1 MTMKP
6 DKPYNFSEGTI
17 KRSTD
22 FGTANKAAALI
33 RKVLH
38 ADTHEFWDKT
48 FFKRLK
54 TLAVE
59 IINMGPPENKG
70 SLQFTDGYLKK
81 LTTFE
86 FNPKRKV
93 TALIDVSP
101 DVRLEKTEY
110 LTIRIPKFDP
120 AKCVK
125 HPKYA
130 TSVGIRFVCGIF
142 HFDLEKAGSAN
153 LKDID
158 IPFNKPFNGGKV
170 KIPLQSAE
178 TSVVCV
184 AMCVWCKKNGSK
196 IARPPRWFAGN
207 ITDVFYIV
215 DGKVTG
221 YTPSPGALKKFKPDI
236 KEKKE
241 GLDWEFDEP

>member
-1 MTMKP
+1 MTAEP
-6 DKPYNFSEGTI
+6 GKPYNFSDATL
-17 KRSTD
+17 KRSSD

-33 RKVLH
+33 RKVFY
-38 ADTHEFWDKT
+38 ADTKEFWDQT

-54 TLAVE
+54 ILAVE

-70 SLQFTDGYLKK
+70 SLQFTDGNLKK
-81 LTTFE
+81 LTRFE
-86 FNPKRKV
+86 FNSKA
-93 TALIDVSP
+93 ALGQLIKLTP

-110 LTIRIPKFDP
+110 LTIRIPGFDP

-142 HFDLEKAGSAN
+142 HFDLEKAGSASI
-153 LKDID
+153 KDID

-170 KIPLQSAE
+170 KITLQSAD

-184 AMCVWCKKNGSK
+184 AMCVWSKKNTFRIDRPAKWFGGS
-196 IARPPRWFAGN
+196 
-207 ITDVFYIV
+207 ITDVFNIV
-215 DGKVTG
+215 DGKVIW
-221 YTPSPGALKKFKPDI
+221 YSPSPGALERIKVEE

-241 GLDWEFDEP
+241 GLDWEFD